1 MFHVKHFFNP
11 SKKPF
16 KNKICKKK
24 ENPRPILSYA
34 KKNFLFSSPIS
45 LWQNLNN
52 GVMPKQMLCLGETRK
67 EEYFACGKI

>member
-1 MFHVKHFFNP
+1 MFHVKHFANS
-11 SKKPF
+11 SKNRS
-16 KNKICKKK
+16 KNNMQKK

-34 KKNFLFSSPIS
+34 KKNFLFSSLIS